1 MEELYESNKYLI
13 YAIAKKFYGVE
24 KEDLIQAGCLGLVN
38 AIKNYNNPNTNFSS
52 YAYKYIFGEMYEL
65 SLRSRDIKLNKYY
78 FKLFKL
84 INLAKERLTQEL
96 NREVTLKDISSY
108 LEIEEDELELASRV
122 SLSILSLDSEYE
134 TIEFGVEDNIDNTI
148 LINDSLNTLDSL
160 SSEVIKK
167 RYFSD
172 YSQEETA
179 KVLGI
184 SQSKVSRIEKRAK
197 TKIYEYI
204 S

>member
-1 MEELYESNKYLI
+1 MEDLYESNKYLI

-24 KEDLIQAGCLGLVN
+24 KEDLIQAGCLGLIN

-84 INLAKERLTQEL
+84 INLAKEKLTQEF
-96 NREVTLKDISSY
+96 NREATLKDISSY

-134 TIEFGVEDNIDNTI
+134 TIEFGVEENIDNTI

-179 KVLGI
+179 KILGI

-197 TKIYEYI
+197 SKIYEYI

>member
-1 MEELYESNKYLI
+1 MEDLYESNKYLI

-24 KEDLIQAGCLGLVN
+24 KEDLIQAGCLGLIN

-84 INLAKERLTQEL
+84 INLAKEKLTQEF
-96 NREVTLKDISSY
+96 NREATLKDISSY

-134 TIEFGVEDNIDNTI
+134 TIEFGVEENIDNTI

-179 KVLGI
+179 KILGI
-184 SQSKVSRIEKRAK
+184 
-197 TKIYEYI
+197 
-204 S
+204 

>member
-1 MEELYESNKYLI
+1 MEDLYESNKYLI

-24 KEDLIQAGCLGLVN
+24 KEDLIQAGCLGLIN

-84 INLAKERLTQEL
+84 INLAKERLTQEF
-96 NREVTLKDISSY
+96 NREATLKDISSY

-134 TIEFGVEDNIDNTI
+134 TIEFGVEENIDNTI

-179 KVLGI
+179 KILGI

-197 TKIYEYI
+197 SKIYEYI

>member
-1 MEELYESNKYLI
+1 MKDKEKIAENLKAHIKVNTGMNRLGISNI
-13 YAIAKKFYGVE
+13 DEITE
-24 KEDLIQAGCLGLVN
+24 
-38 AIKNYNNPNTNFSS
+38 T
-52 YAYKYIFGEMYEL
+52 
-65 SLRSRDIKLNKYY
+65 
-78 FKLFKL
+78 
-84 INLAKERLTQEL
+84 INLAKEKLTQEF
-96 NREVTLKDISSY
+96 NREATLKDISSY

-134 TIEFGVEDNIDNTI
+134 TIEFGVEENIDNTI

-179 KVLGI
+179 KILGI

-197 TKIYEYI
+197 SKIYEYI